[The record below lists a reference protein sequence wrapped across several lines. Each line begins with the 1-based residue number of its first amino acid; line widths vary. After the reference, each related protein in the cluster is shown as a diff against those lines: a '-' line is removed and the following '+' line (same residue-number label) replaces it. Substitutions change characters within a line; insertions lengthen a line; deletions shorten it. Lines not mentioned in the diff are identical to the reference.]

1 MVRQEP
7 SLPYSLTSPGT
18 RAASVVIEAFCG
30 DFGLL
35 VGPGSLMWDIPVN
48 FELLPTYTTGWV
60 RYTSTPDAMAAPG
73 FHYVRSNQ
81 RRKHGFLRLHA

>member
-48 FELLPTYTTGWV
+48 FELLPTYTT
-60 RYTSTPDAMAAPG
+60 
-73 FHYVRSNQ
+73 
-81 RRKHGFLRLHA
+81 

>member
-7 SLPYSLTSPGT
+7 SLPYSLASPGT

-48 FELLPTYTTGWV
+48 FLNSLTTYSTGWV
-60 RYTSTPDAMAAPG
+60 RYTSTPDAMTAPG
-73 FHYVRSNQ
+73 FTM
-81 RRKHGFLRLHA
+81 